1 MTQIT
6 LEIPDDLALTLE
18 ALARDQKKTVAEV
31 AAERLAT
38 LEPPKGSPAAVLHA
52 MRQGP
57 FLTAEEA
64 VVMEVAIA
72 EGRLSPSDRR
82 VFDE

>member
-6 LEIPDDLALTLE
+6 LEIPDDVALTLE
-18 ALARDQKKTVAEV
+18 ALARHQKKTVAEV

-38 LEPPKGSPAAVLHA
+38 LEPPKGSPAAALHA

-57 FLTAEEA
+57 LLTAEEA
-64 VVMEVAIA
+64 AAMEAAIA
-72 EGRLSPSDRR
+72 EGRSSRSDRG